1 MSKQPESPLAPSFF
15 ARLRF
20 WQKPISLFYFNL
32 LLALWLGLVLNYG
45 FYEKI
50 QQFTPYQGIKAIGL
64 LIATVIVIVSA
75 YHLLL
80 QWLNWRWNA
89 KILASILIV
98 VGGFS
103 AYFVNSLGVVITA
116 DQIQNMLQTDVREV
130 RDLLSVRL
138 VVWSVLFVLLPL
150 VLVWSVKIQPTHF
163 ARQLLQK
170 TLGSVVSIVLIL
182 GLLFCFYVDYAAIF
196 REHRDL
202 KGMLSPQ
209 NAIASSLSY
218 YKKKAP
224 KQNLPLLRYG
234 EDAHL
239 IQRAQTGIAPKIM
252 LLVVGETARAESFS
266 LNGYAKNTN
275 PELSKLPV
283 INFTQVSSCGTATA
297 VSVPCMFSGMP
308 RQNYDEQLANHRE
321 GLLDIAQ
328 HAGYQ
333 VTWIDNN
340 SGCKGACDRVQQ
352 YQIPAALKQKWCD
365 ASGECLDEI
374 LVDSL
379 QAYLA
384 QLDPKDRRSHLI
396 ILHQMGSHGP
406 AYFKRST
413 VAYQPFQPT
422 CNSNAIQGCSA
433 DALRNTYDNSI
444 VYTDHVLSQLIQT
457 LEQQKHYQ
465 TGFWYLS
472 DHGESTG
479 EHGLYLH
486 GAPYSMAPTQQTHV
500 PMLMW
505 FSEAWQQQNSAQVNC
520 LKAQRQATLSQDN
533 LFPSLLSLLDVN
545 SKVIDPKNDML
556 NQCSAPYTTQPQ
568 HESSHA

>member
-1 MSKQPESPLAPSFF
+1 MTQQPQPHRTPSIFSRFRRGAPS
-15 ARLRF
+15 
-20 WQKPISLFYFNL
+20 ISLLKFNL
-32 LLALWLGLVLNYG
+32 LLAVWLGLVLNYG

-50 QQFTPYQGIKAIGL
+50 HQFTPYQGIKATGL
-64 LIATVIVIVSA
+64 LIATVLVIVAA

-89 KILASILIV
+89 KIMASIFIV

-103 AYFVNSLGVVITA
+103 AYFVNSLGVVITP

-130 RDLLSVRL
+130 RDLWSIRL
-138 VVWSVLFVLLPL
+138 VIWSTLLVIAPL
-150 VLVWSVKIQPTHF
+150 CLVWMVNIQATSLP
-163 ARQLLQK
+163 RQLLQK
-170 TLGSVVSIVLIL
+170 TLASMLSLVFIL
-182 GLLFCFYVDYAAIF
+182 GLLFYFYVDYAAIF

-224 KQNLPLLRYG
+224 KQHLPLLHYG
-234 EDAHL
+234 EDAHR
-239 IQRAQTGIAPKIM
+239 IQRTQAGTPPKIM

-275 PELSKLPV
+275 PDLSKLP
-283 INFTQVSSCGTATA
+283 ILNFNQVSSCGTATA

-308 RQNYDEQLANHRE
+308 RADYDEQLASHRE

-328 HAGYQ
+328 RAGYQ

-379 QAYLA
+379 QSYLS
-384 QLDPKDRRSHLI
+384 QLDPKDTRSHLI
-396 ILHQMGSHGP
+396 VLHQMGSHGP
-406 AYFKRST
+406 AYYKRST
-413 VAYQPFQPT
+413 AAYQPFQPM

-433 DALRNTYDNSI
+433 NALTNTYDNSI

-457 LEQQKHYQ
+457 LQQQKHYQ
-465 TGFWYLS
+465 TGFWYVS

-486 GAPYSMAPTQQTHV
+486 GAPYSMAPSQQTHV

-505 FSEAWQQQNSAQVNC
+505 FSEAWQQQQPAQVSC
-520 LKAQRQATLSQDN
+520 LKAQTARTLSHDN
-533 LFPSLLSLLDVN
+533 LFPSLLSLLDIK
-545 SKVIDPKNDML
+545 SQVIDPKNDML
-556 NQCSAPYTTQPQ
+556 NQCASSTSTLS
-568 HESSHA
+568 HESAHA